1 MCLQFISLPSAR
13 AIVIHSSLTQEWK
26 KEWKWEQ
33 MTKGRKW
40 EKKDPAVFFPLA
52 CWKWAK
58 SCQEEECRPF
68 PGAERWRG
76 SSVWEKD
83 GGKEEEEEKKKGV
96 HPIWAERLHPRSWS
110 WARPLPVPFPF
121 FPPRK
126 KKKDLIRLQRVVS
139 AKSAQ
144 RDCWIHHNSPGKSV
158 NAVIGKY

>member
-13 AIVIHSSLTQEWK
+13 AIVIHSSLTQERK

-83 GGKEEEEEKKKGV
+83 RGERKRKKKESIQFELNVYTPAAGAELGLCLSLSLSSPLEKKKRSYQT
-96 HPIWAERLHPRSWS
+96 PESCICKISTTWLLDPPQLTWQECERCDRQVL
-110 WARPLPVPFPF
+110 
-121 FPPRK
+121 
-126 KKKDLIRLQRVVS
+126 
-139 AKSAQ
+139 
-144 RDCWIHHNSPGKSV
+144 N
-158 NAVIGKY
+158 